1 MTNTVEQRQR
11 DIADEFSMVGDWM
24 ERYQYLVQLGRML
37 ESLPDADKTDANL
50 IRGCQSQVWLAVDDS
65 GDTLRFRGG
74 SDAAIVQGLVALAL
88 RVYSDA
94 PAAEIA
100 TTEPQFI
107 HDIGLSQHL
116 SPTRSNGLHSLM
128 QRIRAEA
135 AARA

>member
-1 MTNTVEQRQR
+1 
-11 DIADEFSMVGDWM
+11 MVGDWM

-37 ESLPDADKTDANL
+37 DPLPDEDKTDENL

-65 GDTLRFRGG
+65 GEHLKFRGG

-94 PAAEIA
+94 PAAAIA
-100 TTEPQFI
+100 NTEPHFI